1 MGRCVKL
8 INKNITENLLETSKP
23 GLQASVPE
31 KPTTGVE
38 IERRSTSDKPAGI
51 KSSSFI
57 IQKYMESPLL
67 INKRKFDIRV
77 WVLVTQD

>member
-23 GLQASVPE
+23 GLQAGVPE

-38 IERRSTSDKPAGI
+38 IERRPTADKPAGV